1 MSTTATKRMLLAYNQ
16 SAPPTLYMSGKF
28 ESPPQNF
35 HNSES
40 VEIDIIRSEEDVA
53 IAIIDLSTGYRMNQ
67 TDLYTNKEFTPP
79 IFKEA
84 ITINAHTLLKRV
96 AGNDPF
102 ADVTFQASL
111 TARIFQGMPKP
122 AAKIHR
128 AIELQASQ
136 ILQTGTVTLID
147 SDGKELYTLDYK
159 AKATHL
165 PQVAV
170 TWGSA
175 NDTKLAD
182 LENLCDVI
190 REDGLADADEALFG
204 ANAWTKFIQDTSVQ
218 ALLDNR
224 RMVLGGI
231 APEVRGQGAKFMGF
245 IEIGDCRL
253 DMWTYSGRYKH
264 QQTGTSTRFM
274 HPDKV
279 VVIASSGRLDATFG
293 NVPRIVPVDARVA
306 PFLPTR
312 ISSRAGGMDLHPNAW
327 IDQTGENLYAGVSS
341 RPLLIPTAIDTYGC
355 LNTIQP

>member
-1 MSTTATKRMLLAYNQ
+1 M
-16 SAPPTLYMSGKF
+16 F

-53 IAIIDLSTGYRMNQ
+53 IAIEDLSAGYRMNQ
-67 TDLYTNKEFTPP
+67 ADLYTNKEFVPP

-84 ITINAHTLLKRV
+84 ITINANTLLKRV

-102 ADVTFQASL
+102 ADVSFQASL

-136 ILQTGTVTLID
+136 ILQTGIVTLID
-147 SDGKELYTLDYK
+147 SNGTALYTLDYK
-159 AKATHL
+159 PKATHF
-165 PQVAV
+165 PQTAN
-170 TWGSA
+170 TWGASGE
-175 NDTKLAD
+175 TPLAD

-190 REDGLADADEALFG
+190 RADGLAEADEAIFG
-204 ANAWTKFIQDTSVQ
+204 ANAWTKFIQNDDVK

-253 DMWTYSGRYKH
+253 NMWIYSGRYKH
-264 QQTGTSTRFM
+264 PQTGTSTRFM

-279 VVIASSGRLDATFG
+279 IVRASSGRLDATFG
-293 NVPRIVPVDARVA
+293 NVPRIVPPDARVA

-312 ISSRAGGMDLHPNAW
+312 VSSRAGGMDLHPNAW

-355 LNTIQP
+355 LNTIDAGDS